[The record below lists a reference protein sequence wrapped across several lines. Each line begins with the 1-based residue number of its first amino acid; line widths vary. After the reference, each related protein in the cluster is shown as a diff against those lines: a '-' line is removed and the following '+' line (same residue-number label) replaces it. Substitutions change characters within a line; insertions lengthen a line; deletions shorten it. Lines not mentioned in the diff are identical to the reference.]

1 MLALNH
7 SFGLDIIE
15 PGLVTVFWDTLLVWG
30 QIMLGWDLEPL
41 KVGLGQVKARI
52 GQVNI
57 E

>member
-7 SFGLDIIE
+7 SFGLDIID

-41 KVGLGQVKARI
+41 NVGLGQVKARI